1 MTNIGEPIPRG
12 VADVAHN
19 FVGVPRQEVNLR
31 HEYARLRKQ
40 VKLLRRRVE
49 KLGVIPTKPR
59 TARYAVGAI
68 VALGVVG
75 LVAGLMRN
83 RRVF

>member
-1 MTNIGEPIPRG
+1 MANIGEPIPRG
-12 VADVAHN
+12 VADVAHD

-40 VKLLRRRVE
+40 VKLLRRRAENAGLV
-49 KLGVIPTKPR
+49 PPKPR
-59 TARYAVGAI
+59 TGRYAIGAI

-75 LVAGLMRN
+75 LVVGLMRR